1 MTMLTSYRFRAHLT
15 VGTLVAACALSTVS
29 SAWASDCASLTGRRI
44 GSGVVESAVHL
55 DRGDKLGKSWA
66 GVPAPDALPAP
77 RGFCRVRARLT
88 PVAGSDIG
96 VEVWLPDA
104 KGWNGKLLGSGNGG
118 FGGGIFDF
126 FMYPALARGYATAG
140 TDTGHGSDNPMNARW
155 AYGHPQSLIDWAY
168 RANHL
173 TAGFAKAIIQAYYGT
188 AARRSYFEG
197 CSDGGREA
205 LMEARRYPDDY
216 EGIISE
222 APASPFT
229 RQMTGFIWDYQAL
242 QAPGAE
248 LTDADLNLIHRSVL
262 ADCGALDGVKDGFV
276 SYPPA
281 CHFDPA
287 ALLCKAGQRENCLN
301 PAQVEAVRR
310 IFEGPRTN
318 DGQQISSGFLPGSEI
333 DWKPWITGPNAGQ
346 SQFGLQFF
354 RWMVYGRPSWTPVG
368 FEFGRDFALAEHRVG
383 WMLDSDNPD
392 LRAFARHGGKLLLYQ
407 GWADPVVAPGNII
420 TYYKLLTTD
429 LGPLAKQARLFM
441 VPGMSHCWGG
451 AGPNVFDAL
460 GALNRWVEHDEAPER
475 LVATKYDN
483 GIAGD
488 LGLPAKPLMTR
499 PICAWPRRERWKGIG
514 STKAAANFICVGP
527 HGG

>member
-1 MTMLTSYRFRAHLT
+1 MTMLTSCSPRAHLT
-15 VGTLVAACALSTVS
+15 FGTLIAVCALTYVS
-29 SAWASDCASLTGRRI
+29 SAWASDCASLAGRRI
-44 GSGVVESAVHL
+44 EAAVIEGAVHL
-55 DRGDKLGKSWA
+55 DRGDKLDKSSS
-66 GVPAPDALPAP
+66 ALQAP

-88 PVAGSDIG
+88 PVQGSDIR
-96 VEVWLPDA
+96 VEVWLPDST
-104 KGWNGKLLGSGNGG
+104 GWNGKLLGSGNGG
-118 FGGGIFDF
+118 FGGGIFNF

-140 TDTGHGSDNPMNARW
+140 TDTGHRSANPMSARW
-155 AYGHPQSLIDWAY
+155 AYGHRQSLIDWAY

-173 TAGFAKAIIQAYYGT
+173 TARFAKAIIRAYYGT
-188 AARRSYFEG
+188 AARRSYFQG

-216 EGIISE
+216 DGIISG

-229 RQMTGFIWDYQAL
+229 RQMTGFIWNYQAL

-248 LTDADLNLIHRSVL
+248 LTDGDLKLIHRSVL
-262 ADCGALDGVKDGFV
+262 ADCGSLDGVKDGFV

-287 ALLCKAGQRENCLN
+287 ALLCKSGQQRQECLN

-318 DGQQISSGFLPGSEI
+318 SGQQISSGFPPGSEI
-333 DWKPWITGPNAGQ
+333 DWKAWITGPNAAQ

-354 RWMVYGRPSWTPVG
+354 RWMVYGEPSWTPAG
-368 FEFGRDFALAEHRVG
+368 FKFGRDFMLAEHRVG

-407 GWADPVVAPGNII
+407 GWADPAVAPGNII

-429 LGPLAKQARLFM
+429 LGTLANHARLFM

-460 GALNRWVEHDEAPER
+460 GALNRWVEHDVAPER
-475 LVATKYDN
+475 LVATKYDHD
-483 GIAGD
+483 IAGD

-499 PICAWPRRERWKGIG
+499 PLCPWPMREQWKGVG
-514 STKAAANFICVGP
+514 TSDTAANFLCVRP